1 MENGGGGSNRA
12 TKPWCISHQ
21 HPFSVGSYILKHQP
35 KMIILL
41 LVMPL
46 SSICVHHSLI
56 LSGFCGSKYYTKLCK
71 LKSCRTFHCKTSVN
85 SIFSVTSLAY
95 WLERVRFS
103 SQSLIPPRQ
112 RHPCYRCETHY
123 WKSCKLNNL
132 KGWPLEMA
140 VMLEHTWHS
149 SFPPRMM
156 TTNSKDRQASPNQM
170 QPDLISTWTEH
181 SVPVWISTLWRAIM
195 VVRFY

>member
-1 MENGGGGSNRA
+1 MENGGGGTNLA

-103 SQSLIPPRQ
+103 SQSLIPARQ

-123 WKSCKLNNL
+123 WKSCKLNRRQSKWL
-132 KGWPLEMA
+132 A
-140 VMLEHTWHS
+140 TWNGCYAGTYMTFQLS
-149 SFPPRMM
+149 PPNDDDQFKR
-156 TTNSKDRQASPNQM
+156 
-170 QPDLISTWTEH
+170 
-181 SVPVWISTLWRAIM
+181 
-195 VVRFY
+195 